1 MPNQSNQTQP
11 TSCPAPKEGSF
22 RTTIGGQAYM
32 TVIDG
37 KVVYRAE

>member
-1 MPNQSNQTQP
+1 MADKKNKT
-11 TSCPAPKEGSF
+11 F

>member
-1 MPNQSNQTQP
+1 MAENKQGT
-11 TSCPAPKEGSF
+11 F

>member
-1 MPNQSNQTQP
+1 MAENKQGT
-11 TSCPAPKEGSF
+11 F

-32 TVIDG
+32 TVIGG

>member
-22 RTTIGGQAYM
+22 RTTIGGQALIEGILM
-32 TVIDG
+32 RG
-37 KVVYRAE
+37 PE